1 MKKRKLISFVSL
13 LLLATTTYSQESMNG
28 DTLNVP
34 TAKENQ
40 IQAGFFDSN
49 SLEGINY
56 SEFKLP
62 PLGILFENA
71 KSTPSIELLEKER
84 QLADKMLSKEKR
96 AFLSFFRVHAN
107 YSYGNTSSTSTA
119 TDVSTPL
126 YTFASGAETN
136 YWNVGAS
143 VNIGLETLFDL
154 GGRVNRQRLAVEKAT
169 IQKEIAFEKLKQ
181 EIATIYVRIT
191 NNLIAL
197 KTAAENAAAYR
208 GAGLMSEQQF
218 RNNLMSIQEL
228 AEVRRWENSAV
239 QTYQTIQSQIS
250 TDIIMLEI
258 LTHTPIITNTIS
270 ETYIK

>member
-1 MKKRKLISFVSL
+1 MRKRKLVSFVSL
-13 LLLATTTYSQESMNG
+13 LLIATTSYGQESQPS

-34 TAKENQ
+34 MKENQ

-49 SLEGINY
+49 SLDGIDY

-96 AFLSFFRVHAN
+96 AFLKFFRVYAN
-107 YSYGNTSSTSTA
+107 YSYGNTSSTNTA

-126 YTFASGAETN
+126 YTFASGGETN

-143 VNIGLETLFDL
+143 VNVGIEDLFDL
-154 GGRVNRQRLAVEKAT
+154 GGRINRQRIEVEKAT
-169 IQKEIAFEKLKQ
+169 IEKEIAFDKLKQ

-197 KTAAENAAAYR
+197 KTAADNAAAYR

-218 RNNLMSIQEL
+218 RNNMMSIQDV
-228 AEVRRWENSAV
+228 AGVRRWENDAV
-239 QTYQTIQSQIS
+239 RSYQTLLSQIN

-258 LTHTPIITNTIS
+258 ITHTPIITNTIS
-270 ETYIK
+270 ETQIK